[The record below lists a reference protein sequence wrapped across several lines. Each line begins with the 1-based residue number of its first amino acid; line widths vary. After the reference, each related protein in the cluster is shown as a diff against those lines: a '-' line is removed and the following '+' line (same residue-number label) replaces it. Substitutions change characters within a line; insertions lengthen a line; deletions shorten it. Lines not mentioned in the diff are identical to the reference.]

1 MFFFLMIRRPP
12 RSTRTDTLFPYT
24 TLFRSQAI
32 ITHAE
37 AEARA
42 LLAKAEADADDLMTR
57 RAAMAEDKI
66 AAAERQAVADVRAH
80 AAEAATAAAGA
91 IIAQQ
96 HGARADKPLIDKT
109 IAGLGRPN

>member
-1 MFFFLMIRRPP
+1 MRISDWSSDVCSSDL
-12 RSTRTDTLFPYT
+12 
-24 TLFRSQAI
+24 
-32 ITHAE
+32 

-80 AAEAATAAAGA
+80 AAEAATDAAGA

-96 HGARADKPLIDKT
+96 HGARPDKT
-109 IAGLGRPN
+109 PIDRKSVGWGKRVSVRVEIGGRSSLTKKQQKKIQ